1 MAGQN
6 SIMNG
11 NAEIEDHLNCGEYA
25 DASTDAGLVTVCNH
39 DKNVFRRPPSHLHY
53 NFSTSE
59 TVLNY

>member
-25 DASTDAGLVTVCNH
+25 DATQTLTLLPIAIITKISLKEV
-39 DKNVFRRPPSHLHY
+39 
-53 NFSTSE
+53 SE
-59 TVLNY
+59 PFILLFFNN